1 MLEPVR
7 EAARTGRPL
16 KWVRV
21 NDLPQFVYFN
31 HGIHVHKGVGCVSC
45 HGPVDQMP
53 LTWRQSSL
61 EMRWCLSCHEH
72 PEKFVRPRDAVFLTD
87 YRPPADLEALGSR
100 LVRENHIQKFTD
112 CATCHR

>member
-7 EAARTGRPL
+7 SAARTGLPL

-21 NDLPQFVYFN
+21 NALPQFVYFD
-31 HGIHVHKGVGCVSC
+31 HGIHVHKGVGCTTC
-45 HGPVDQMP
+45 HGPVDRMP
-53 LTWRQSSL
+53 LTWRQTSL

-72 PEKFVRPRDAVFLTD
+72 PEKFVRPREAEFSVN
-87 YRPPADLEALGSR
+87 YRPPARQEPLGLS
-100 LVRENHIQKFTD
+100 LVRENHIQKRTD